1 MFRYIIKRTLII
13 LPTIWIISVVAFLLS
28 KAVPQDPTISI
39 LNNRGISESTN
50 KEYRSVYTELKLNL
64 PNFYFAISPH
74 YYPDNINAISDR
86 IIRTEVNEALK
97 NKYHWQDISKILESR
112 DYKIGHLS
120 QMLRE
125 QHKSVGIY
133 FPKWIWHGTD
143 NQYHNWLFSFFDSAS
158 LIDGKSSL
166 SKVGTALQWTLS
178 ITLLDLVLSIFL
190 SFLLGYYFVK
200 NENSRFL
207 KFLNQGLY
215 LFYSIPIFWLAT
227 LLVVY
232 LTTDDYGSW
241 TNIFPSVGIDIYP
254 DKSTMY
260 HIMHNINKLLLP
272 ILCLTITSL
281 AYSTRF
287 IRRSLADEMQK
298 PYIQTAYAKGID
310 RETIIKKHAL
320 RNALMPMITIIVSAM
335 ANAFAGSLLLE
346 VIFNIPGIGRLL
358 FNSIGHTDWN
368 VVFSIVMV
376 IALVTTVIYL
386 IGDIFYA
393 IANPKIRYDA

>member
-1 MFRYIIKRTLII
+1 
-13 LPTIWIISVVAFLLS
+13 
-28 KAVPQDPTISI
+28 VPQDPTISI

-64 PNFYFAISPH
+64 PNFYFAITPH

-97 NKYHWQDISKILESR
+97 NKYHWQDISQIIESR
-112 DYKIGHLS
+112 DYKIGQLS
-120 QMLRE
+120 QILRK
-125 QHKSVGIY
+125 QHTPVGIY
-133 FPKWIWHGTD
+133 FPKWIWYGSN
-143 NQYHNWLFSFFDSAS
+143 NQYHNWLFSFFDSTS

-178 ITLLDLVLSIFL
+178 ITLVDLVLSIFL

-254 DKSTMY
+254 GKSTTY
-260 HIMHNINKLLLP
+260 HILHNIDKLLLP

-287 IRRSLADEMQK
+287 IRRSLSDEMQK

-310 RETIIKKHAL
+310 REIIIKKHAL

-393 IANPKIRYDA
+393 IANPKIRYGA